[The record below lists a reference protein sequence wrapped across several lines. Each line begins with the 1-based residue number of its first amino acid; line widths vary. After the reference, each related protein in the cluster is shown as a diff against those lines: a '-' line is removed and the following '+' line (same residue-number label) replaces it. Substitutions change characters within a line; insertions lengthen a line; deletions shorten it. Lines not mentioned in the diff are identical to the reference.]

1 MKVFSLKKYMANM
14 FYTREEVRGSWAEE
28 CDGQPSDGEK
38 VIGKDGCTYLS
49 DDDWCEEVKEKGAT
63 KLTKLNRIKSVV
75 ARVLEAHEEARK
87 DDFVLFALVC
97 DEMGVPSNFDL
108 RTMLHE
114 HKLFGL
120 PSWESVSRARRKI
133 QAEYRA
139 LTDAKT
145 VEKRAEEIPV
155 YKEFARQ

>member
-1 MKVFSLKKYMANM
+1 MN
-14 FYTREEVRGSWAEE
+14 
-28 CDGQPSDGEK
+28 
-38 VIGKDGCTYLS
+38 
-49 DDDWCEEVKEKGAT
+49 
-63 KLTKLNRIKSVV
+63 KLNKIKSVV
-75 ARVLEAHEEARK
+75 ARVLEKHENARK
-87 DDFVLFALVC
+87 DDFVLFAYVC
-97 DEMGVPSNFDL
+97 DEMGVPINFDM

-133 QAEYRA
+133 QAEYKE

>member
-1 MKVFSLKKYMANM
+1 MKVFSLEKFKKDV
-14 FYTREEVRGSWAEE
+14 ESWEKNLCWAKE
-28 CDGQPSDGEK
+28 CDGQP
-38 VIGKDGCTYLS
+38 VKDGMCEGKNGVMFHIL
-49 DDDWCEEVKEKGAT
+49 DEWCEDVTAKGET
-63 KLTKLNRIKSVV
+63 ELTKLNQIKAIVG
-75 ARVLEAHEEARK
+75 RVLEAHEEARK

-97 DEMGVPSNFDL
+97 DEMGVPSNFDF
-108 RTMLHE
+108 RTMLRE

-133 QAEYRA
+133 QAEYRE

>member
-1 MKVFSLKKYMANM
+1 MN
-14 FYTREEVRGSWAEE
+14 
-28 CDGQPSDGEK
+28 
-38 VIGKDGCTYLS
+38 
-49 DDDWCEEVKEKGAT
+49 
-63 KLTKLNRIKSVV
+63 KLNQIKSVV
-75 ARVLEAHEEARK
+75 ARVLEKHEEARK

-97 DEMGVPSNFDL
+97 DEMGVPCNFDM

-139 LTDAKT
+139 LTDEKT
-145 VEKRAEEIPV
+145 VEKRKEEEAK

>member
-1 MKVFSLKKYMANM
+1 MN
-14 FYTREEVRGSWAEE
+14 
-28 CDGQPSDGEK
+28 
-38 VIGKDGCTYLS
+38 
-49 DDDWCEEVKEKGAT
+49 
-63 KLTKLNRIKSVV
+63 KLYKIKNIV
-75 ARVLEAHEEARK
+75 ARVLEKHEEARK

-97 DEMGVPSNFDL
+97 DEMGVPCNFDM

-139 LTDAKT
+139 LTDEKT
-145 VEKRAEEIPV
+145 VEKRKEEEAK
-155 YKEFARQ
+155 YLEFARQ

>member
-1 MKVFSLKKYMANM
+1 MKVFSLKKYMLFNVGV
-14 FYTREEVRGSWAEE
+14 TSSWAAM
-28 CDGQPSDGEK
+28 CDGRPVEDYK
-38 VIGKDGCTYLS
+38 VKGKDGTVYFCYV
-49 DDDWCEEVKEKGAT
+49 DEWCEEVKEKGAT
-63 KLTKLNRIKSVV
+63 KLTKLNQIKAIVG
-75 ARVLEAHEEARK
+75 RVLEAHEEARK

-97 DEMGVPSNFDL
+97 DEMGVPCNFDF
-108 RTMLHE
+108 RTMLRE

-145 VEKRAEEIPV
+145 VEKRKEEEAK

>member
-1 MKVFSLKKYMANM
+1 MK
-14 FYTREEVRGSWAEE
+14 
-28 CDGQPSDGEK
+28 
-38 VIGKDGCTYLS
+38 
-49 DDDWCEEVKEKGAT
+49 
-63 KLTKLNRIKSVV
+63 KLNQIKAVV
-75 ARVLEAHEEARK
+75 GRVLEAHEEARK

-97 DEMGVPSNFDL
+97 DEMGVPCNFDM

-133 QAEYRA
+133 QAEYRE

>member
-1 MKVFSLKKYMANM
+1 MS
-14 FYTREEVRGSWAEE
+14 
-28 CDGQPSDGEK
+28 
-38 VIGKDGCTYLS
+38 
-49 DDDWCEEVKEKGAT
+49 
-63 KLTKLNRIKSVV
+63 KLNQIKAIVG
-75 ARVLEAHEEARK
+75 RVLEKHEEARK

-97 DEMGVPSNFDL
+97 DEMGVTGNFDFRTTL
-108 RTMLHE
+108 RE

>member
-1 MKVFSLKKYMANM
+1 MKVFSLEKFKAD
-14 FYTREEVRGSWAEE
+14 TSDWEAHLSWAEQ
-28 CDGQPSDGEK
+28 CDGQPSDGET
-38 VIGKDGCTYLS
+38 VIGKNGVCYLC

-63 KLTKLNRIKSVV
+63 KLTKLNQIKAIVG
-75 ARVLEAHEEARK
+75 RVLEAHEEARK
-87 DDFVLFALVC
+87 DDFVLFAYVC
-97 DEMGVPSNFDL
+97 DEMGVPCNFDF
-108 RTMLHE
+108 RTMLRE

-145 VEKRAEEIPV
+145 VEKRKEEEAK
-155 YKEFARQ
+155 YMEFARQ